1 MKKQYLSILLISLLL
16 LVACTNNPANPAQD
30 SNSAESTTPVATTPV
45 ASSSDPGQVIQATVG
60 LALPFDL
67 QWGMS
72 LEDCA
77 SKFQNDWTL
86 QESASETET
95 SYALNQKQTLYERE
109 GTVIL
114 SFSKRPDAA
123 ANVPSNLLTLPDQFL
138 TGVTVTFENPVDE
151 INAELVKQY
160 GQPLSTEQI
169 GTIVRTSF
177 SSSQAQVKNIT
188 NENQKKAYHL
198 YRYVVMQDYRDLQEC
213 IQTPQ
218 ETILEHQNLY
228 TTNPDEVWNQIQGWN
243 FDDGEHYLNSI
254 TLTNNTESPNGCAVV
269 YNIGDLLYLLN
280 VQ

>member
-1 MKKQYLSILLISLLL
+1 MRKTCLSILLMSLLL
-16 LVACTNNPANPAQD
+16 LVACTNNPANPTQD
-30 SNSAESTTPVATTPV
+30 SAEVMTP
-45 ASSSDPGQVIQATVG
+45 SSESGEVIQEVVG

-77 SKFQNDWTL
+77 SKFQNDWTQ
-86 QESASETET
+86 QESASETDT
-95 SYALNQKQTLYERE
+95 AYALNQKQLLYERE

-114 SFSKRPDAA
+114 NFSNRPDASVGNA
-123 ANVPSNLLTLPDQFL
+123 PSNLLTLPDQFL
-138 TGVTVTFENPVDE
+138 TGITVTFENPVEE

-160 GQPLSTEQI
+160 GEPLSTEQI

-177 SSSQAQVKNIT
+177 SSPEAQVKNIT

-198 YRYVVMQDYRDLQEC
+198 YRYAVMQDYRDLEEC
-213 IQTPQ
+213 TQLSQ
-218 ETILEHQNLY
+218 ETILEHQTLY
-228 TTNPDEVWNQIQGWN
+228 TTNPDEVWNQIKGWN
-243 FDDGEHYLNSI
+243 FNDGEHYLNSV
-254 TLTNNTESPNGCAVV
+254 TLTNNTEQPNGCAVV